1 MDLLNLVIGIVLAV
15 YGAQLLVD
23 GGVAIAQR
31 YNIPTLVIGSTVVA
45 FGTSMPEFTVNMQSA
60 MHGNT
65 DIALGNILGSNLF
78 NICVIFGTVCLIG
91 PLTINENSASKDF
104 PMCLIAALM
113 VGVAGNELYFDK
125 INYHELMPSDG
136 ITFLG
141 FFSIFIYYTYQ
152 EAVAGAT
159 HKRVTHVE
167 HIKEKYEQKGLSPL
181 KAVGYVV
188 LGLLGLVFGGDFIV
202 DGATGVAR
210 SYGLPERVIA
220 LLIVGPGTSIP
231 ELIAS
236 IVAALKRKT
245 DMVVGNVLGSNIF
258 NIFFTLGVTAIIRP
272 VPLDLALNFSVI
284 ANVIVTLLLVLFT
297 WFARRK
303 TMGRGIGVLLITAY
317 VAYIVHA
324 LMI

>member
-1 MDLLNLVIGIVLAV
+1 MELLILIFGIVIAV

-23 GGVAIAQR
+23 GGVAIAR
-31 YNIPTLVIGSTVVA
+31 RFNIPTLVIGSTIVA
-45 FGTSMPEFTVNMQSA
+45 FGTSMPEFTVNMHSA
-60 MHGNT
+60 MHDNT
-65 DIALGNILGSNLF
+65 DLALGNILGSNLF
-78 NICVIFGTVCLIG
+78 NICVIIGTVCLMA

-125 INYHELMPSDG
+125 INYHQLMPSDG

-141 FFSIFIYYTYQ
+141 FFSIFVYYTYQ
-152 EAVAGAT
+152 EARAGAS

-167 HIKEKYEQKGLSPL
+167 HIKERHEQKGLSPL
-181 KAVGYVV
+181 KALGYIV

-210 SYGLPERVIA
+210 SFGLPERVIG

-231 ELIAS
+231 ELIIS
-236 IVAALKRKT
+236 IVAVLKRNT
-245 DMVVGNVLGSNIF
+245 DMVLGNVLGSNIF
-258 NIFFTLGVTAIIRP
+258 NVFFTLGVTAIIQP
-272 VPLDLALNFSVI
+272 VPLDMALNYSVI

-297 WFARRK
+297 WLARRK
-303 TMGRGIGVLLITAY
+303 TMGRGIGVLLVTAY
-317 VAYIVHA
+317 VGFMIHA
-324 LMI
+324 LTI